1 MGCAS
6 SSSRIN
12 NHNNHD
18 SPTTTRII
26 NHSSSKPPVLFTVRQ
41 TSPMEY
47 DIDRD
52 DENYYSHKVKCNKVR
67 VVMAVPSKHV
77 SALREVDKALTAA
90 LIKKQPSATEL
101 KYWCSSPKHEVCCD
115 AKIPAR
121 LKACLLQKPY
131 ESFET

>member
-18 SPTTTRII
+18 SPTTRII

-52 DENYYSHKVKCNKVR
+52 DENYYSHHHKVKCNKVKCNKVK
-67 VVMAVPSKHV
+67 VVMAVP
-77 SALREVDKALTAA
+77 RGVDKALTAA
-90 LIKKQPSATEL
+90 PIKKQPSATEL
-101 KYWCSSPKHEVCCD
+101 KYWCSSPKHEGCCD

-121 LKACLLQKPY
+121 LKACLLQKPN